1 VLATTREVLHLSC
14 ERVFSVP
21 PLGLPDPK
29 HLETV
34 REYALERLEADGEQ
48 KEARHGHAVYY
59 LALAKDA
66 RPELT
71 GPGHNAPALLLA
83 SFTRVCEEGIN
94 ATHGH
99 DGKEAYVPL
108 NEPSGGTVAYIP

>member
-1 VLATTREVLHLSC
+1 MYRRNPLISKRHRKAWGSSTRTGNH
-14 ERVFSVP
+14 RI
-21 PLGLPDPK
+21 G
-29 HLETV
+29 HTIIGHV
-34 REYALERLEADGEQ
+34 R
-48 KEARHGHAVYY
+48 
-59 LALAKDA
+59 
-66 RPELT
+66 